1 MKVKELIEQLEKLDQ
16 EKQVWIFY
24 DYPYAV
30 LAPTIDGTADDQDVN
45 VFGSK
50 GVQKGDYYINAW

>member
-30 LAPTIDGTADDQDVN
+30 LAPTIDGIADDHDVN
-45 VFGSK
+45 ILWSK
-50 GVQKGDYYINAW
+50 GVKKCDYYINAW